1 MEREGLRQ
9 NLLAKL
15 EADTGEKFDNLSDA
29 TNLRTDLGLDS
40 IDIVQL
46 VIGIQSDYGILLD
59 SKELEKV
66 MLVGDFL
73 DLLQTKLAAK
83 KAAA

>member
-1 MEREGLRQ
+1 MEREDLRK
-9 NLLAKL
+9 NLLGKL
-15 EADTGEKFDNLSDA
+15 EADTGEKYESLSDS

-46 VIGIQSDYGILLD
+46 VISVQSDYGILLE

-66 MLVGDFL
+66 SLVGDFL
-73 DLLQTKLAAK
+73 DLVQSKMAVK

>member
-1 MEREGLRQ
+1 MERENLRQ

-15 EADTGEKFDNLSDA
+15 EADTGEKFDDLSDG

-59 SKELEKV
+59 SKELEKIT
-66 MLVGDFL
+66 LIGDFL
-73 DLLQTKLAAK
+73 DLVQSKMAL